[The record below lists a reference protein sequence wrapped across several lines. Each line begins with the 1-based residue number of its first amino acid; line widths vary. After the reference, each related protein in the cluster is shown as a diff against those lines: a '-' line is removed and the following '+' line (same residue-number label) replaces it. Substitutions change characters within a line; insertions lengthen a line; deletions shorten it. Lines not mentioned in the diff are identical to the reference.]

1 MHFPGADK
9 ILKGAVSAITR
20 GLGIWRPPAYAGH
33 TRINNANGHCGALI
47 SLYMDSH
54 MPAEQKKILRDI
66 MKEKR
71 KILFQDHPNAG
82 EKIVALFFNFFD
94 LSPEAIVGGYW
105 PMKSELD
112 IKPLLNKL
120 LNKGFRCALPCITS
134 EGLIYRAW
142 TSSTHLEKGTFH
154 AFEPPSTAPVT
165 IPNVLLVPL
174 LAFDKEGHRLGY
186 GQGHFDRFLH
196 QHKVLTIGVGFK
208 GQEVEKI
215 PRQDHDF
222 ALDYILTEEGVVSR
236 KKHSDF

>member
-1 MHFPGADK
+1 
-9 ILKGAVSAITR
+9 
-20 GLGIWRPPAYAGH
+20 
-33 TRINNANGHCGALI
+33 
-47 SLYMDSH
+47 
-54 MPAEQKKILRDI
+54 MPASQKKLMRIV

-71 KILFQDHPNAG
+71 RILFQDRPDAG
-82 EKIVALFFNFFD
+82 EKIVTHFFNFFD
-94 LSPEAIVGGYW
+94 LPPDAIVGGYW

-120 LNKGFRCALPCITS
+120 LDKGFRCALPSITS

-154 AFEPPSTAPVT
+154 ALEPPSTAPAT

-186 GQGHFDRFLH
+186 GQGHFDRLLH
-196 QHKVLTIGVGFK
+196 QHKVLTIGVGFR
-208 GQEVEKI
+208 GQEVEQI

-222 ALDYILTEEGVVSR
+222 ALNYILTEKGVMTPMSPL
-236 KKHSDF
+236 